1 MLYFFINNFIA
12 DKTVSQKKC
21 TFVKNFV
28 MRKKLSIISLQ
39 WGILIALVQILS
51 HVLLAYVFHDA
62 SVNIK
67 NFIDILTLLIGFG
80 FIYASIRAYKQSL
93 KDTDKFPLL
102 QAFYAGVFPALI
114 FAGIFTVYFILLT
127 TLIDKELM
135 SSYALINKSIDSVEG
150 QVLMEKIQPVKPL
163 IYLIKYIFR
172 FLLYQLTAALVMA
185 VFMQRKE
192 DDFPESKSDTE

>member
-1 MLYFFINNFIA
+1 LF
-12 DKTVSQKKC
+12 
-21 TFVKNFV
+21 
-28 MRKKLSIISLQ
+28 
-39 WGILIALVQILS
+39 
-51 HVLLAYVFHDA
+51 
-62 SVNIK
+62 
-67 NFIDILTLLIGFG
+67 
-80 FIYASIRAYKQSL
+80 
-93 KDTDKFPLL
+93 
-102 QAFYAGVFPALI
+102 